1 MTKRKIKRN
10 IEKNEINY
18 EKQDA
23 YFNNEVKHLAI
34 IVGIVLAI
42 FSLAYL
48 IIGIFVTKEINWFQ
62 KDNET
67 TETTIQYTNI
77 LAGETFNQKT
87 NEYYVIFSNSEDNN
101 YSTYE
106 VMATNNSDKNI
117 YLVDLANPLNQKYI
131 SEESNVN
138 AQTASELKVKSDTL
152 IKVSNKSNVLY
163 LEGKDNIINQFK

>member
-1 MTKRKIKRN
+1 MVMTKRKIKRN

-18 EKQDA
+18 EKHDA

-87 NEYYVIFSNSEDNN
+87 NEYYVIFSNSKKRQIVVALGGG
-101 YSTYE
+101 SG
-106 VMATNNSDKNI
+106 
-117 YLVDLANPLNQKYI
+117 L
-131 SEESNVN
+131 
-138 AQTASELKVKSDTL
+138 
-152 IKVSNKSNVLY
+152 
-163 LEGKDNIINQFK
+163 